1 MQSAFVPDAALHALV
16 CGTCGAPLSA
26 QKQRPLSEHKGAKM
40 PKATKP
46 AKAKKPK
53 KSKSGD
59 WGALAYELAN
69 AKLMKKHKKK
79 KKSSWKKVFDV
90 IEDIFD

>member
-1 MQSAFVPDAALHALV
+1 
-16 CGTCGAPLSA
+16 
-26 QKQRPLSEHKGAKM
+26 M

-46 AKAKKPK
+46 ANTK
-53 KSKSGD
+53 KSNQSHPGD

>member
-1 MQSAFVPDAALHALV
+1 
-16 CGTCGAPLSA
+16 
-26 QKQRPLSEHKGAKM
+26 M
-40 PKATKP
+40 PKAAKP

-59 WGALAYELAN
+59 WGALASELAN
-69 AKLMKKHKKK
+69 AKLMKKHK

>member
-1 MQSAFVPDAALHALV
+1 
-16 CGTCGAPLSA
+16 
-26 QKQRPLSEHKGAKM
+26 M

-46 AKAKKPK
+46 SKAKKPK

-69 AKLMKKHKKK
+69 AKLMKKK